1 MGYFAKGGNFKYR
14 HPPSITNLVKMD
26 DGNILVVGKNTEHG
40 GYLPGELYNVKT
52 NVITDVAFPRCIYY
66 RGIGIILE
74 NNRILLPFAY
84 DPGKPEYK
92 NKAAYP
98 YDCMAIV
105 DLNTAKVEKLLK
117 KKIANEEQ
125 YITEAMHN
133 VTLFDKYKVIL
144 FNFYKDKMEVYD
156 IKNECSTIINLP
168 PEMKQKLIR
177 VIPVEKKKVLIFCDS
192 SADKSTKTDIVWEYD
207 DTTKTIKKAGKRKKG
222 SIMAIAKINPEEIA
236 ILSHHGKSDDTT
248 QTINEIEIY
257 NVKHNTSKT
266 IASLTTN
273 FDYDLPGREYNGAK
287 YGDNHFVVAGG
298 RCEMGK
304 VLGYK
309 NRQTTRNSEIVNLK
323 TYKTYAG
330 PKTAHYIAGHQ
341 MITLDNGDV
350 FISLSRNAGASTE
363 IQILKKW
370 RRIKWQ
376 LVKITRVM
384 HSLQY

>member
-52 NVITDVAFPRCIYY
+52 NVITDVAFPMRIYY
-66 RGIGIILE
+66 RGIGIMLE

-84 DPGKPEYK
+84 DPSKPEYK
-92 NKAAYP
+92 NKTAYP

-125 YITEAMHN
+125 YITNSIYHIP
-133 VTLFDKYKVIL
+133 LFDKYKVIL
-144 FNFYKDKMEVYD
+144 FDLNKDRMEVYD

-168 PEMKQKLIR
+168 PEMRRNLIR
-177 VIPVEKKKVLIFCDS
+177 AIPVEENRVLIFCDR
-192 SADKSTKTDIVWEYD
+192 SADKSTETDIVWEYN
-207 DTTKTIKKAGKRKKG
+207 DTTKAIRKVGKRKKG
-222 SIMAIAKINPEEIA
+222 GIRAMAKINPQEIA
-236 ILSHHGKSDDTT
+236 TLNYRGISKDKTRI
-248 QTINEIEIY
+248 INEIEIY
-257 NVKHNTSKT
+257 NIKHNTSKT
-266 IASLTTN
+266 IVSLTTN
-273 FDYDLPGREYNGAK
+273 FSYDLPNREYNGAR
-287 YGDNHFVVAGG
+287 YGDNYFVVAGG

-309 NRQTTRNSEIVNLK
+309 DGQTMKKSEIVDLK
-323 TYKTYAG
+323 TYKTYIG

-341 MITLDNGDV
+341 IITLDNGDV
-350 FISLSRNAGASTE
+350 FISLSKSAGVSTE

-370 RRIKWQ
+370 RWMK
-376 LVKITRVM
+376 
-384 HSLQY
+384 